1 MDLKTVTLAYF
12 SPTGTTKKVLEG
24 ITETIGANSV
34 RHIDL
39 TRPEILSK
47 EIPGIKEGLAILGA
61 PVYAGRIPPEAEER
75 FRKLKGNDIPA
86 VVIALYGNREYE
98 DALIELRDI
107 AVRQGFKPV
116 AGGVFI
122 GEHSFTSEEIP
133 LAAGRPDAQDIDI
146 ARDLGRK
153 IAVKMK
159 AIERPADIPELS
171 VPGNIPFRE
180 RVNHDNTPPETNNR
194 YCMKCQA
201 CVGACPTAAV
211 TFNGEVIT
219 DADSCILCCACVK
232 YCPTGARQ
240 ITNPMIGRIRKWLS
254 ETCKERKEPEIFVD

>member
-24 ITETIGANSV
+24 ITETIGADSV

-47 EIPGIKEGLAILGA
+47 EIPEIKEGLVILGA

-75 FRKLKGNDIPA
+75 FMKLKGKDIPA
-86 VVIALYGNREYE
+86 VVIAVYGNREYE

-122 GEHSFTSEEIP
+122 GEHSFTSEETP
-133 LAAGRPDAQDIDI
+133 LAAGRPDAQDIEI
-146 ARDLGRK
+146 ARDLGQK
-153 IAVKMK
+153 IAARMK
-159 AIERPADIPELS
+159 AIEKPADIPELA
-171 VPGNIPFRE
+171 VPGNIPYRE
-180 RVNHDNTPPETNNR
+180 HVHHEKTPPETDNTF
-194 YCMKCQA
+194 CMKCLA

-211 TFNGEVIT
+211 NFNGEVIT
-219 DADSCILCCACVK
+219 NADSCILCCACVK
-232 YCPTGARQ
+232 YCPTGARR

-254 ETCKERKEPEIFVD
+254 ETCNERKEPELYLI